1 MSNSALILDLA
12 ADLRPVRRRSM
23 AREALLL
30 LGLAVVEALL
40 IVALGLLR
48 PDMARMASSPYL
60 LWKIGSLA
68 LLAAIT
74 STTALR
80 SLSPP
85 DSPRRGL
92 VVALGAVGVA
102 MLAGGFVASAADTHR
117 GFFDRLA
124 PAHGLLCAVSI
135 IVLALPLLAA
145 LGLAMRRAAPVHHR
159 ASALAA
165 GLAAGT
171 SGALVFT
178 LCCPMNDPLYI
189 VVWYAAGCTAVAALS
204 RWLLP
209 RRFRL

>member
-12 ADLRPVRRRSM
+12 ADLQPVRRRSM
-23 AREALLL
+23 AREALALL
-30 LGLAVVEALL
+30 ALAAAEALL

-48 PDMARMASSPYL
+48 PDMGQIAGSPYMA
-60 LWKIGSLA
+60 WKVGSLA
-68 LLAAIT
+68 ILAVIT
-74 STTALR
+74 GTAAVR
-80 SLSPP
+80 SFSPP
-85 DSPRRGL
+85 ASPRRGL
-92 VVALGAVGVA
+92 TIALAAAG
-102 MLAGGFVASAADTHR
+102 LAIATGTIVASTADSHR
-117 GFFDRLA
+117 GLLARLM

-145 LGLAMRRAAPVHHR
+145 LGLAMRRAAPTDHR

-165 GLAAGT
+165 GLAAGIT
-171 SGALVFT
+171 GALVFT

-189 VVWYAAGCTAVAALS
+189 VVWYCVGCAVVAALG